1 MCCVSWGVGSHTR
14 DDSATEYMYGN
25 CEEHLGARKKELTTE
40 NTASVDGKIQIQGD
54 DMTGGVHTVGYDI
67 MYTVATQYTP

>member
-1 MCCVSWGVGSHTR
+1 MCTGLNKTMCCVSWGVGSHTR

-40 NTASVDGKIQIQGD
+40 NTASVGVGIQY
-54 DMTGGVHTVGYDI
+54 VLHTH
-67 MYTVATQYTP
+67 T